1 MNVLWYN
8 KRIGGVAEWSNA
20 LVLKTRVSQG
30 TVSSNLTPSAL
41 WKPVGFNGRFA
52 TCLPTRENY
61 SFPDLFRM
69 ETKVSKLSFQTH
81 NTSSMTRIMV
91 FGTFDMI
98 HPGHEDLFYQARA
111 LAPDPYLIVSI
122 ARDSAVLRH
131 KGKAPRKNEEERR
144 AMLETH
150 SDIDKVVLGNESG
163 YIAHI
168 HEEKPDIIALGYDQ
182 HGEYVDHLEAD
193 LKEAKL
199 IVRIVRLEPFQEHAF
214 KTSKLQS

>member
-1 MNVLWYN
+1 
-8 KRIGGVAEWSNA
+8 
-20 LVLKTRVSQG
+20 
-30 TVSSNLTPSAL
+30 
-41 WKPVGFNGRFA
+41 
-52 TCLPTRENY
+52 
-61 SFPDLFRM
+61 
-69 ETKVSKLSFQTH
+69 
-81 NTSSMTRIMV
+81 MTRIMV

-131 KGKAPRKNEEERR
+131 KGKVPRKNEEERR

-150 SDIDKVVLGNESG
+150 ADIDKVVLGNESG

-168 HEEKPDIIALGYDQ
+168 REEKPDIIALGYDQ
-182 HGEYVDHLEAD
+182 RGEYVDHLEAD
-193 LKEAKL
+193 LKKAGL
-199 IVRIVRLEPFQEHAF
+199 TVRIVRLEPFQEHAF